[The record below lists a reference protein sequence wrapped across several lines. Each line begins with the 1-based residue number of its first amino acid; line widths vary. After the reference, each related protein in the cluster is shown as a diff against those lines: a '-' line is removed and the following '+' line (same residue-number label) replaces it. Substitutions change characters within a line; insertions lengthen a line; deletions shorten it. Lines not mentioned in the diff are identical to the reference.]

1 MLQFFR
7 MRVTVIGSGSVG
19 TVTGACLAYLAGC
32 WRKPVMKDFFLHALS
47 LRVTFGSESCPWRV
61 LHILRGPARGSHAAW
76 TARFRMRT
84 RLYAAAAKV
93 NIHPT
98 RSFPRNF
105 TLRNPPTVFIHP
117 KISST
122 RFRFC

>member
-1 MLQFFR
+1 MQQSC
-7 MRVTVIGSGSVG
+7 TYGSVR
-19 TVTGACLAYLAGC
+19 GALGNRRPYRD
-32 WRKPVMKDFFLHALS
+32 RKPVIKDFFLHALFFESYFRFRIMS
-47 LRVTFGSESCPWRV
+47 LEGSAYPPR
-61 LHILRGPARGSHAAW
+61 PACGSHASW